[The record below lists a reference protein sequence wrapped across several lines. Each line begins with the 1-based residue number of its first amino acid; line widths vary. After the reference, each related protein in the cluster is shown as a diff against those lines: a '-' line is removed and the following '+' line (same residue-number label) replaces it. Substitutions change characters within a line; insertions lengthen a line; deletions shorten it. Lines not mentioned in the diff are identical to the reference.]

1 MSSAPTAALLLRGNT
16 IKEENYI
23 EEGYLPGWKRYL
35 SWQAGTVNR
44 TLTILELGEGFASP
58 TVMRWPFE
66 KIIFFNRKVSDHP
79 EPLSRQSFWRCLLN
93 QSKAGSCSIPPEV
106 G

>member
-1 MSSAPTAALLLRGNT
+1 MPIL
-16 IKEENYI
+16 
-23 EEGYLPGWKRYL
+23 RYL

-66 KIIFFNRKVSDHP
+66 KIIFFNRKA
-79 EPLSRQSFWRCLLN
+79 LLYRVN
-93 QSKAGSCSIPPEV
+93 EEFYQIPREVQERSIPVHGNSLEWILNEKTKEESECD
-106 G
+106 GGNIQ

>member
-1 MSSAPTAALLLRGNT
+1 M
-16 IKEENYI
+16 E
-23 EEGYLPGWKRYL
+23 RYL

-66 KIIFFNRKVSDHP
+66 KIIFFNRKALLYRVNEGILSDTQGGTGTQH
-79 EPLSRQSFWRCLLN
+79 SGAWKFSGMDF
-93 QSKAGSCSIPPEV
+93 
-106 G
+106 